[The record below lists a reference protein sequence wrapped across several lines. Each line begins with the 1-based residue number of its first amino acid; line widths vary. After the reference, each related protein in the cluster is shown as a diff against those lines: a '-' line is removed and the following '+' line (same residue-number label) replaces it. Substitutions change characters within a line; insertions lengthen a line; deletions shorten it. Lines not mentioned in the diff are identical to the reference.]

1 MATIVAATMLGLV
14 YLTQTL
20 GSHAT
25 SAEIV
30 GLEATRAELQK
41 QITQGSLIVMEAS
54 EEDNVRARAQAGKL
68 KLRKLGA
75 PLVLRVP

>member
-1 MATIVAATMLGLV
+1 MAAIVAATMLGLV

-20 GSHAT
+20 GGHAT
-25 SAEIV
+25 TAEIA
-30 GLEATRAELQK
+30 GLEAERTELQTEIK
-41 QITQGSLIVMEAS
+41 QGWVIVTQAS
-54 EEDNVRARAQAGKL
+54 EEDNVRAEAGKL